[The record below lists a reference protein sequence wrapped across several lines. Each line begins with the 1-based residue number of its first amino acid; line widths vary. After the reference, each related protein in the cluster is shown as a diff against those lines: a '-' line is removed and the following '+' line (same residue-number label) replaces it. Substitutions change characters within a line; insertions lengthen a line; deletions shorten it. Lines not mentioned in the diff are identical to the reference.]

1 MNWLL
6 GYFVLGVVFVTILN
20 MVFYSIRTQLKI
32 YNLKSMLFVTLV
44 LLISWPYSLG
54 YLIYEMIKLRRQKKN
69 SWINLLDPNW
79 RPKPRVK
86 IEMNNWQ
93 IMGTGGTIIAL
104 LWFIPVSFIQ
114 IDYPIG
120 IYVNTFILYVWALFL
135 IIGST
140 KQAFNSIKG

>member
-1 MNWLL
+1 
-6 GYFVLGVVFVTILN
+6 
-20 MVFYSIRTQLKI
+20 
-32 YNLKSMLFVTLV
+32 
-44 LLISWPYSLG
+44 
-54 YLIYEMIKLRRQKKN
+54 MIKLRRQKKN

-93 IMGTGGTIIAL
+93 IMGTSGTIIAL

>member
-54 YLIYEMIKLRRQKKN
+54 YLIY
-69 SWINLLDPNW
+69 
-79 RPKPRVK
+79 
-86 IEMNNWQ
+86 
-93 IMGTGGTIIAL
+93 
-104 LWFIPVSFIQ
+104 
-114 IDYPIG
+114 
-120 IYVNTFILYVWALFL
+120 
-135 IIGST
+135 
-140 KQAFNSIKG
+140 